1 MKIKSMYKDK
11 DNEYISF
18 GDFVSFKKDNSILE
32 GYIDYFSDIDKFAII
47 SKYKDH
53 FKAYPLEDY
62 VESCKIIKKGENNE
76 SPRIINIFKRN

>member
-11 DNEYISF
+11 DNEIIFY
-18 GDFVSFKKDNSILE
+18 GDFVSFKKDNINLD

-62 VESCKIIKKGENNE
+62 VESCKIIERKYNL
-76 SPRIINIFKRN
+76 